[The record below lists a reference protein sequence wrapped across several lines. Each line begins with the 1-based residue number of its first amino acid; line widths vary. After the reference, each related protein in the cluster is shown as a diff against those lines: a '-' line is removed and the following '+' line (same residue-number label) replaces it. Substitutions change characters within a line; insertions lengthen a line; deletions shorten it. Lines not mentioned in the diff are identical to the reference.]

1 MSPSMSYCAMENTVS
16 ELEQVVEILEEAIRN
31 NYHDMN
37 STEID
42 SLERL
47 ESLSKDVVKLLKQ
60 FHTNRIKHKD
70 YEADEAMDGDDEWG
84 IDDDDDS
91 DDDVESEQ

>member
-1 MSPSMSYCAMENTVS
+1 MPSMSYCAMENTVS
-16 ELEQVVEILEEAIRN
+16 ELEQVVEILEEAIRCG
-31 NYHDMN
+31 YHDMN
-37 STEID
+37 SYEVD

-47 ESLSKDVVKLLKQ
+47 ESLSKDVIKLLKQ
-60 FHTNRIKHKD
+60 FHTNRVKHKD
-70 YEADEAMDGDDEWG
+70 HEADEAMDGDDEWG

>member
-1 MSPSMSYCAMENTVS
+1 MGNMQYCAVENTTADM
-16 ELEQVVEILEEAIRN
+16 EQVIEILREAIDN
-31 NYHDMN
+31 GYHDMN
-37 STEID
+37 STEVDHLNEMRTNAKTIVELID
-42 SLERL
+42 R
-47 ESLSKDVVKLLKQ
+47 

-70 YEADEAMDGDDEWG
+70 HEADEAMDANDEWG

>member
-37 STEID
+37 SYEVD
-42 SLERL
+42 SLDRL

-70 YEADEAMDGDDEWG
+70 HEADEAMDADDEWD
-84 IDDDDDS
+84 IDDDDS